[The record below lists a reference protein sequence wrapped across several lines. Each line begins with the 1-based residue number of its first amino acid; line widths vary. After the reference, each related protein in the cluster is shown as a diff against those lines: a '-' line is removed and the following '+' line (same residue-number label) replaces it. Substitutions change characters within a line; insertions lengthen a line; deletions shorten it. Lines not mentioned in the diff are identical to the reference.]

1 MATGSDVKMETS
13 ESKTGQET
21 DLKESNTGTVAINSD
36 SEKILKAME
45 NGNVENHVN
54 SAFIGTCGE
63 EKMENVDLDDVILQ
77 EQSEKKGTSFEKSAI
92 ISDEVRVDIKAD
104 DSESSN
110 YGLTETAAH
119 VIRLVLCLLC
129 GLSFGFLAVKGQGNM
144 ENPTFFHFYVM
155 TRQND

>member
-13 ESKTGQET
+13 KSRTGQEI
-21 DLKESNTGTVAINSD
+21 DLKDSNTETVAINSDNSD

-54 SAFIGTCGE
+54 SAFIGTGGE

-77 EQSEKKGTSFEKSAI
+77 EHSEKKRSSLEKSAI
-92 ISDEVRVDIKAD
+92 FSDEVRVDIKAD
-104 DSESSN
+104 DSERSK
-110 YGLTETAAH
+110 YGLTETAAN

-129 GLSFGFLAVKGQGNM
+129 GLAFGFFVVKGQGNLKK
-144 ENPTFFHFYVM
+144 
-155 TRQND
+155 